1 MTALDLESDIG
12 DKMNVEVYKVTVFPN
27 GKNGGNKAGVVVDAN
42 SLTDGDMQS
51 IAKNVGFSE
60 TAFVLKSE
68 KADFRLRFFTPTNEV
83 DLCGHATIGTF
94 NLMKELKLVKK
105 GIYSFE
111 TRVGVLNIEVLKS
124 EVYME
129 QLHPIFFNKVEDF
142 EVLDCFYEER
152 FLSKDLP
159 IIVLSTGMREI
170 FVPVKDLETLN
181 KLHPKIKN
189 IKYLSEKYDV
199 IGMHLFALD
208 DKVDAYGRNFAPAV
222 GIDEESATGTSN
234 GALACYLNKY
244 YSPTK
249 TEYVLRQGYSMN
261 MPSEIK
267 VKLTKH
273 LTEILK
279 VSVGGSAKR
288 LK

>member
-1 MTALDLESDIG
+1 
-12 DKMNVEVYKVTVFPN
+12 MNVEVFKLTAFPN
-27 GKNGGNKAGVVVDAN
+27 GKNGGNKAGVVLDADH
-42 SLTDGDMQS
+42 LTDEDMQK

-60 TAFVLKSE
+60 TAFVMSS
-68 KADFRLRFFTPTNEV
+68 LRANFKVRYFTPTSEV
-83 DLCGHATIGTF
+83 DLCGHATIATF
-94 NLMKELKLVKK
+94 NLLRDQKVIKK
-105 GIYSFE
+105 GSYTFE
-111 TRVGVLNIEVLKS
+111 TRVGVLNIEVLKN

-129 QLHPIFFNKVEDF
+129 QLHPVFFNKVEEY

-152 FLSKDLP
+152 FVNKELP
-159 IIVLSTGMREI
+159 IIIVSTGMREI
-170 FVPVKDLETLN
+170 FVPVKDVDTLH
-181 KLHPKIKN
+181 KLHPKMRN
-189 IKYLSEKYDV
+189 IEFICEKYDV

-208 DKVDAYGRNFAPAV
+208 DKVDAYGRNFAPMV

-249 TEYVLRQGYSMN
+249 LEFILRQGYSMD

-267 VKLTKH
+267 VKLAKH
-273 LTEILK
+273 NQEILK
-279 VSVGGSAKR
+279 VQVGGSAKL